1 MRETAAA
8 FRWSYLPFLFVTG
21 TAAAIGLA
29 LGFGLGGLLAQR
41 PLTPPAFVLAFTV
54 ALAGGYGTGLALT
67 LLVTAH
73 WKVYVGPWGLRASD
87 GYGKFH
93 EAEWAAMEAVRPFNF
108 FGIRYLRVLRA
119 GGRRPLW
126 LPLALA
132 DRRGFEELVCRYAGP
147 AHPLTRALLE
157 AEP

>member
-1 MRETAAA
+1 MRETTAA

-21 TAAAIGLA
+21 SAAFVGLG

-41 PLTPPAFVLAFTV
+41 PLPARVFVLAFTA

-73 WKVYVGPWGLRASD
+73 WKVYVGPWGRRASD

-93 EAEWAAMEAVRPFNF
+93 EAEWAAMGAVRPFNF
-108 FGIRYLRVLRA
+108 LGIRYLRVLRG

-132 DRRGFEELVCRYAGP
+132 DRRGFEELVRRYAGP

-157 AEP
+157 AGP